1 MAKLPSFDD
10 QNELISV
17 NQVFKNDSI
26 KLTLIPEVSA
36 AKMVAQNN
44 AENIINQTDDEVLK
58 ERACMIDAVCVRHM
72 KGKKSE

>member
-1 MAKLPSFDD
+1 MMKLCNPNSKILNKAMAKLPSFDD

-36 AKMVAQNN
+36 AKMVA
-44 AENIINQTDDEVLK
+44 
-58 ERACMIDAVCVRHM
+58 
-72 KGKKSE
+72 